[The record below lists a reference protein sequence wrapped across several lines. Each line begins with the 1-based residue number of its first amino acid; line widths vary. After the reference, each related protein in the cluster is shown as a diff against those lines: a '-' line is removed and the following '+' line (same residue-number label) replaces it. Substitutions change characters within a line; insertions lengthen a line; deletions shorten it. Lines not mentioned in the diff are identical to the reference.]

1 MTGEPAARG
10 ERVYVP
16 ALDGLRAL
24 SIALVVGEHSAL
36 EPYPPFRLGYFGVDV
51 FFVLSGYLITSLL
64 RGEQRATGGLVLK
77 KFYARRFLRIVPA
90 LWAWA
95 AVLLVTRVDPPAS
108 VLWSVLWISNIVLA
122 AGAMPSTGG
131 APVSWSLSIEEQFYA
146 LWPPLG
152 KRLKPA
158 AWAGVAAAV
167 IVAITVWRA
176 VLVSRGITGFPLLS
190 ARPDAHLDVIL
201 WGCLAALVEET
212 GTYARVREF
221 VRARRN
227 TVLLGLAAAAVGT
240 YALAAVSD
248 RNVGTFGFTLV
259 AVLTAAFILW
269 LRAAPGA
276 PLTKLLSLA
285 PVVFVGRI
293 SYGIYL
299 WHRPAVYWLYD
310 PARAPLSSAL
320 AGWPGAARDAVLAVW
335 FVGAILLWSSVS
347 WFVIER
353 PFLRLKE
360 RFEVLG
366 ERRIEAATIAR

>member
-1 MTGEPAARG
+1 MTRRPDARG

-16 ALDGLRAL
+16 ALDGLRAV

-64 RGEQRATGGLVLK
+64 RAEQRATGNIVLG

-95 AVLLVTRVDPPAS
+95 VVLLLTRVDPPAS
-108 VLWSVLWISNIVLA
+108 VLWSVLWISNVVLA

-152 KRLKPA
+152 KRLKPV
-158 AWAGVAAAV
+158 AWAGVALGV
-167 IVAITVWRA
+167 IAAITVWRV
-176 VLVSRGITGFPLLS
+176 VLVNRGLTGFPRLS

-201 WGCLAALVEET
+201 WGCLAALAEET
-212 GTYARVREF
+212 AAFGRVRAF
-221 VRARRN
+221 LSARRN
-227 TVLLGLAAAAVGT
+227 AVLFGLGAAVAAT
-240 YALAAVSD
+240 YALCAGNE
-248 RNVGTFGFTLV
+248 RNVGLFGFTLV
-259 AVLTAAFILW
+259 GVLTSIFILW
-269 LRAAPGA
+269 LRASPGA
-276 PLTKLLSLA
+276 PLVRLLSLA
-285 PVVFVGRI
+285 PVVYVGRI

-299 WHRPAVYWLYD
+299 WHRPAIYWLYD
-310 PARAPLSSAL
+310 PVRGPVLAAL
-320 AGWPGAARDAVLAVW
+320 AGWPEAARDAVLSFW
-335 FVGAILLWSSVS
+335 FLGAILLWSSVS
-347 WFVIER
+347 FFAIER

-360 RFEVLG
+360 RFEVLVQ
-366 ERRIEAATIAR
+366 RRNAPATIVP

>member
-108 VLWSVLWISNIVLA
+108 VLWSVLWISNVVLA

-176 VLVSRGITGFPLLS
+176 VLVSRGVTGFPLLS

-212 GTYARVREF
+212 GAYARVREF

-248 RNVGTFGFTLV
+248 RNVGYFGFTLV

-310 PARAPLSSAL
+310 PARAPVSAAL
-320 AGWPGAARDAVLAVW
+320 AGWPGAVRDAVLAVW

>member
-1 MTGEPAARG
+1 
-10 ERVYVP
+10 
-16 ALDGLRAL
+16 
-24 SIALVVGEHSAL
+24 
-36 EPYPPFRLGYFGVDV
+36 
-51 FFVLSGYLITSLL
+51 
-64 RGEQRATGGLVLK
+64 
-77 KFYARRFLRIVPA
+77 
-90 LWAWA
+90 
-95 AVLLVTRVDPPAS
+95 
-108 VLWSVLWISNIVLA
+108 
-122 AGAMPSTGG
+122 
-131 APVSWSLSIEEQFYA
+131 
-146 LWPPLG
+146 
-152 KRLKPA
+152 
-158 AWAGVAAAV
+158 
-167 IVAITVWRA
+167 
-176 VLVSRGITGFPLLS
+176 
-190 ARPDAHLDVIL
+190 
-201 WGCLAALVEET
+201 
-212 GTYARVREF
+212 
-221 VRARRN
+221 
-227 TVLLGLAAAAVGT
+227 
-240 YALAAVSD
+240 
-248 RNVGTFGFTLV
+248 TLV
-259 AVLTAAFILW
+259 AVLTADFILW